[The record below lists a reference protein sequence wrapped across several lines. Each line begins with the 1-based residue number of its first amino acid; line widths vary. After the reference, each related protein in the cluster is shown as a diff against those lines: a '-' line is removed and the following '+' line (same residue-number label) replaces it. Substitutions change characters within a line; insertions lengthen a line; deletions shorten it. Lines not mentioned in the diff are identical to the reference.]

1 MTRFRS
7 VHPLPVRTITPP
19 RRDRHGGMS
28 PAWLL
33 MQAAQLSWE
42 IRNVLQLINGMRLN
56 LSEELHVHS
65 EASDMLLNAAHAT
78 AVMEARLPL
87 APAWSSGPPR
97 ARSIFAQ
104 AREAGTE
111 PAEVRPDV
119 DLTRPPID
127 PQIKRDVAAAYREDP
142 DPDAQCAG
150 TTLKKERCAKTIV
163 TGIGSEHCASHL
175 TPAERQRRDT
185 LRAAQ
190 DRRNQAIQDALEEH
204 RARLAATWIDRY
216 GRRPHRVE
224 LPAAPNR
231 LRQVAPLDGHPGLT
245 ADTDE
250 QAMLALYGTGW
261 LHLCPRSAEIID
273 ALLHCPRA
281 TTAALA
287 DLAAAAAPKRWP
299 SGEHWLESDI
309 WDGIRPPTLTLPA
322 PGEDPELDEHP
333 SVQVL
338 RGALTTRRCEWE
350 LWRTGFATL
359 VEACDD
365 PPLDTMADLLAFWQD
380 IGLLVAD
387 GNEADDAPVWKVA
400 AQPPTPW
407 RVVHTRGHLVPPH
420 LLAAALDWLLDSD
433 TPEDAELMPCE
444 VFAIISPSGGRHSS
458 SAAAIHGVAS

>member
-1 MTRFRS
+1 MTRFRPAHS
-7 VHPLPVRTITPP
+7 LPVRTITPP

-56 LSEELHVHS
+56 LSEELQVHS

-87 APAWSSGPPR
+87 APAWGSGPPR

-190 DRRNQAIQDALEEH
+190 DRRMQAIQDALEEH
-204 RARLAATWIDRY
+204 RTLLAATWIDRY
-216 GRRPHRVE
+216 GHRPHRVE
-224 LPAAPNR
+224 LPAAPSR
-231 LRQVAPLDGHPGLT
+231 LRLVGPLDGHPGLT
-245 ADTDE
+245 ADKDE
-250 QAMLALYGTGW
+250 QAMLALYDTGW
-261 LHLCPRSAEIID
+261 LTLCPRSAEIVD
-273 ALLHCPRA
+273 ALLQRPRA
-281 TTAALA
+281 TTAVLA
-287 DLAAAAAPKRWP
+287 DLAAAKAPERW
-299 SGEHWLESDI
+299 SCGEQWLESSI
-309 WDGIRPPTLTLPA
+309 WDGIRPPNLVLPA
-322 PGEDPELDEHP
+322 LGEDPELDEHP

-338 RGALTTRRCEWE
+338 RGALATRRREWE
-350 LWRTGFATL
+350 LWQARFATL

-365 PPLDTMADLLAFWQD
+365 PPLDTMADLLAFWHD

-387 GNEADDAPVWKVA
+387 GSQADAPVWKLA
-400 AQPPTPW
+400 DQPPTPW

-433 TPEDAELMPCE
+433 TPEDTELLPCE
-444 VFAIISPSGGRHSS
+444 VFAIITPFGGGHPSSTV
-458 SAAAIHGVAS
+458 AVHGVAS